1 MISKILSIARK
12 FKTHFLMMSANFV
25 GIIAVFTS
33 FKLINLTSNEST
45 LGLFSLI
52 IVYKQ
57 IIAKVIN
64 FGLPTYALKQVSKNR
79 DDYSR
84 EDINKFY
91 SKTLGIICKNAGI
104 CILILVV
111 AFFILGNLISDKF
124 STKDVVILGSMAP
137 IYAVILYNSQM
148 LRARKYFISFQLLNG
163 SLTYGLFCVFLFI
176 VYMFDIEVTNV
187 PFLFL
192 MCLLLVF
199 VFSFFILKIKVNFKE
214 VLNGAYLSIR
224 NHIGKLK
231 DGLDFFVVQL
241 SSQGLNWIT
250 LIYTSYFI
258 GEIDTGGL
266 NIILRLAVLCS
277 FFKTIINSIKGPDYA
292 YLYHAKEVKKLN
304 SEIKYNT
311 NLLVYFS
318 LPFISVLFIFPEFFL
333 GLFSDD
339 YGHLITVF
347 RIVLIGALV
356 DNLFGSVGLLMQMT
370 KEEKNFKNLMV
381 TTVFIHLIVGF
392 LLTFYFKVQGLA
404 LSLLIA
410 AMFWNLISSYLLKK
424 RHSITSYYHL

>member
-1 MISKILSIARK
+1 MISKILIIARK

-176 VYMFDIEVTNV
+176 AYMFDIEVTNV

-370 KEEKNFKNLMV
+370 KEEKNFKNLMI

>member
-1 MISKILSIARK
+1 MISKILIIARK

-163 SLTYGLFCVFLFI
+163 SLTYGLFCIFLFI
-176 VYMFDIEVTNV
+176 AYMFDIEVTNV

-192 MCLLLVF
+192 MCLFLVF

-318 LPFISVLFIFPEFFL
+318 LPFISILFIFPEFFL

>member
-1 MISKILSIARK
+1 MISKILIIARK

-91 SKTLGIICKNAGI
+91 SKTLGVICKNAGI

-176 VYMFDIEVTNV
+176 AYMFDIEVTNV

-214 VLNGAYLSIR
+214 VLNGAYLSIS

-318 LPFISVLFIFPEFFL
+318 LPFISILFIFPEFFL